1 LDKLPDASGSGR
13 IPTRQNQW
21 TEYTVQE
28 YRCYFLNE
36 RGHILFPADFRAGDL
51 EAAKQHGF
59 EILQESASSLPI
71 PLRAIEIWE
80 EDIMLFR
87 S

>member
-1 LDKLPDASGSGR
+1 VPVAEDS
-13 IPTRQNQW
+13 IPTHQNLW
-21 TEYTVQE
+21 TEYAVQD

-59 EILQESASSLPI
+59 AVLQESASSLPI
-71 PLRAIEIWE
+71 PPRAIEIWE
-80 EDIMLFR
+80 EDISLFR

>member
-1 LDKLPDASGSGR
+1 MRD
-13 IPTRQNQW
+13 
-21 TEYTVQE
+21 

-36 RGHILFPADFRAGDL
+36 RGHILFPADISAGDL

-59 EILQESASSLPI
+59 AILQEGASSLPI
-71 PLRAIEIWE
+71 PPRTIEIWE
-80 EDIMLFR
+80 EDVMLFR

>member
-1 LDKLPDASGSGR
+1 MRD
-13 IPTRQNQW
+13 
-21 TEYTVQE
+21 

-36 RGHILFPADFRAGDL
+36 RGLSLFPADISAGDL

-59 EILQESASSLPI
+59 AILKEGASSLPI
-71 PLRAIEIWE
+71 QPRAIEIWDR
-80 EDIMLFR
+80 DILLFR

>member
-1 LDKLPDASGSGR
+1 MHHRL
-13 IPTRQNQW
+13 NQW
-21 TEYTVQE
+21 TEHAMQD

-36 RGHILFPADFRAGDL
+36 RGHILFPADISASDL

-59 EILQESASSLPI
+59 AILQEGASSLPI
-71 PLRAIEIWE
+71 PPRTIEIWD
-80 EDIMLFR
+80 EDAMLFR